1 MADDSPDYV
10 SVERTFHAIIWT
22 LELRSKNSLLMVAL
36 FEYSRHIIFADCF
49 IYFSFSISFV
59 LFFDVPLHWPL
70 YWLLG
75 IMAQS
80 PEDLKSEMKGGILVW
95 ESKNLIN
102 FSTCVYVKKKGQCPF
117 LWPCSSY
124 RNFCWILLFF
134 FILKVFF
141 L

>member
-1 MADDSPDYV
+1 MN
-10 SVERTFHAIIWT
+10 F
-22 LELRSKNSLLMVAL
+22 RSKNLLLMVAL
-36 FEYSRHIIFADCF
+36 FEYSAYHICWLFYLF
-49 IYFSFSISFV
+49 FFFHFFFY

-141 L
+141 LEFSVCFSTFFPINIT